1 MSGKIP
7 EEWKKPENANK
18 LRRKD
23 SDARWT
29 RKAGQLHYGYKNH
42 IKADKDSKL
51 IVDYE
56 ATSASVHDSQ
66 VIDDLV
72 DENDQVLY
80 ADSAYW
86 GNTVASKP
94 LPHVENQIQVRGTK
108 HITITPEQREENR
121 IKSKTR
127 IRVEHVFGFITNSM
141 HGKNLRSIGIERARF
156 RAGLTNLIYNLFR
169 AEFLNRSKVMA

>member
-1 MSGKIP
+1 MDATFVEAPRQRNTPDERKDIKNGKVP

-18 LRRKD
+18 LRQKD
-23 SDARWT
+23 TDARWT

-56 ATSASVHDSQ
+56 TTSASVHDSQ
-66 VIDDLV
+66 VIGDLI

-86 GNTVASKP
+86 GSTVASK
-94 LPHVENQIQVRGTK
+94 LPEHVENQIQVRGTK

-127 IRVEHVFGFITNSM
+127 IRAEHVFGFITNSM
-141 HGKNLRSIGIERARF
+141 HSQNLR
-156 RAGLTNLIYNLFR
+156 
-169 AEFLNRSKVMA
+169 